1 MSKKN
6 KLRNAKSNKLRRTK
20 TIKKKVVNEQIV
32 DFDRVHDFLDKL
44 LGRNVHA
51 KRVLSISNAVLGV
64 ITSAS
69 LAISLIGQGYASAKG
84 KVTKHAIKQ
93 VDRLL
98 GNDKFAV
105 WAYFEYWIEQTMG
118 ARTSVII
125 ALEWTEF
132 DKDNQ
137 STLALY
143 LTTSHG
149 RSTPL
154 LWKTYKK
161 STIKGKRVK
170 YEKKILQRLKKLSPE
185 NIVITILADRGFG
198 YVEFYT
204 ELERLGFH
212 YVVRFKGN
220 INVFNS
226 KGEVKTAKE
235 WVSKDGRAKRLENA
249 KVTLSKEKKVAVVVC
264 TQDKKM
270 KEPWC
275 LASDNPELKTAE
287 IVNYYSKRWGIE
299 PTFRDQKDIRFGMGM
314 YNISVSK
321 PIKRDRLFFLAAI
334 SCVLLTILG
343 AAGEA
348 IGMDRTLK
356 ANTVKR
362 RTHSLFRQGVMLYEL
377 IPEMAEDRLLDLINK
392 FHELLMENKLTKSIL
407 FIV

>member
-1 MSKKN
+1 MRGC
-6 KLRNAKSNKLRRTK
+6 LR
-20 TIKKKVVNEQIV
+20 
-32 DFDRVHDFLDKL
+32 
-44 LGRNVHA
+44 
-51 KRVLSISNAVLGV
+51 
-64 ITSAS
+64 
-69 LAISLIGQGYASAKG
+69 
-84 KVTKHAIKQ
+84 
-93 VDRLL
+93 
-98 GNDKFAV
+98 
-105 WAYFEYWIEQTMG
+105 TMG

-125 ALEWTEF
+125 ALDWTEF

-392 FHELLMENKLTKSIL
+392 FHELLMENKLTKSIF

>member
-125 ALEWTEF
+125 ALDWTEF